1 MVPQRTIQF
10 KEEQELPRI
19 AATLKISHMLP
30 RVMSSNLKAEEV
42 RLEFYAI
49 SQHQKGYN
57 PSRFG
62 NAVAQVATTQDDL
75 APEEQL
81 NTSINCLDQL
91 THPEVRKGKDDS
103 LLLFPHDFSVFLLA

>member
-30 RVMSSNLKAEEV
+30 RVMSLNKKADEV
-42 RLEFYAI
+42 ILEFYES

-75 APEEQL
+75 EPAEQL
-81 NTSINCLDQL
+81 NTSINCLDQI
-91 THPEVRKGKDDS
+91 TRPEVRKGKDDS
-103 LLLFPHDFSVFLLA
+103 LLIVPHQFSVFLLA